1 MYLFKPNSFKNAT
14 EFGQF
19 LEENPAFELSDFA
32 WLPQPI
38 TVLNPDCRV
47 HYISAICGGGKSYV
61 FRKAAITRAKKGQ
74 HSVIAV
80 KTMDQADE
88 VAKTF
93 SRSGVRC
100 KKVNGD
106 TDPKNVTRT
115 IRFNLGEKEDG
126 GFGGI
131 ILIITH
137 ASIYSL
143 LEDFP
148 GKSNTA
154 VFFDELPE
162 CPSGK

>member
-1 MYLFKPNSFKNAT
+1 
-14 EFGQF
+14 
-19 LEENPAFELSDFA
+19 
-32 WLPQPI
+32 
-38 TVLNPDCRV
+38 
-47 HYISAICGGGKSYV
+47 
-61 FRKAAITRAKKGQ
+61 
-74 HSVIAV
+74 
-80 KTMDQADE
+80 MDQADE

-137 ASIYSL
+137 ASIIPSWKIFQANRTPL
-143 LEDFP
+143 FSSMSCLSVRP
-148 GKSNTA
+148 GS
-154 VFFDELPE
+154 
-162 CPSGK
+162 S